1 MTREDL
7 YRMMGGDDD
16 KYQEAID
23 AILSNIKPAFVT
35 TCLSLEK
42 TRREKLEEAI
52 RE

>member
-1 MTREDL
+1 MTRDEL
-7 YRMMGGDDD
+7 FRMMGGDED

-35 TCLSLEK
+35 ACLSLEK
-42 TRREKLEEAI
+42 IRREKLEEAI